1 MSVNADTVREMAK
14 LARLSIP
21 DEQIK
26 DVAADMTAI
35 LDFMGAITAW
45 EGAPAPAGAS
55 TRRRPDRER
64 PAEGQDIVTGP
75 HVGESG
81 EIVVPPIKG
90 AS

>member
-45 EGAPAPAGAS
+45 EGAPAPRSLDATTPRPGA
-55 TRRRPDRER
+55 P
-64 PAEGQDIVTGP
+64 G
-75 HVGESG
+75 
-81 EIVVPPIKG
+81 
-90 AS
+90 